1 MKTVLHLIFG
11 ALFLAPALAA
21 AAATPYGMAAHLSR
35 MSQPEMIRELEGTL
49 KSGYGFIRFDAD
61 WGAIEREPGKW
72 DYSRLDPAIDACVK
86 RGAEVLLI
94 LPGTIPSHA
103 RPPFRNRDKWRK
115 FVERTVLRYKGKVRY
130 YEIFN
135 EVDCAGPWGDTPSAE
150 NYTELLRETY
160 AQIKKIDPDST
171 VLFSGL
177 SDFNDPFPFWER
189 AFRAGAGGSFDG
201 INMHPYQMKNFPESR
216 LIRQIARLRALMKE
230 YRIDVP
236 IWITEFGNSTSPFR
250 EGFTRAVVEAGLK
263 KLGFKP
269 ETLKYAVIV
278 DDEMMFYTDGVNLR
292 TSDYMPAGATRCE
305 VSFAGLETLSP
316 DECPVLALPGSEE
329 FPGVKLPSILNW
341 LRRGGTVILPN
352 SLPFYFDLVQRED
365 GYFDRIQ
372 VNKKYIEPFHIDWF
386 AFWTRPGTPQLLRK
400 IVPAPEFPDL
410 KIRQVDSIRFIS
422 NANCRGND
430 RMIPLVYA
438 QAEGGFQAPIAAL
451 FCFDSDLK
459 GNFLWLTNNQ
469 GSVSCSESLQAAL
482 FVRHYLVALGC
493 GVQHVFYYRYRAGE
507 NDKGPEAHYGI
518 LHQDFSPKPAAVAA
532 AELTRRNPPGGT
544 PVKLERIGRGAFR
557 ADWKRPDGTSVCAVW
572 AIGHPVQLK
581 WSGRKIDKAISH
593 LGKAVPVP
601 ESSFTIDI
609 APVYLESLP
618 GETGELFL
626 AEVK

>member
-1 MKTVLHLIFG
+1 
-11 ALFLAPALAA
+11 
-21 AAATPYGMAAHLSR
+21 
-35 MSQPEMIRELEGTL
+35 
-49 KSGYGFIRFDAD
+49 
-61 WGAIEREPGKW
+61 
-72 DYSRLDPAIDACVK
+72 
-86 RGAEVLLI
+86 
-94 LPGTIPSHA
+94 
-103 RPPFRNRDKWRK
+103 
-115 FVERTVLRYKGKVRY
+115 
-130 YEIFN
+130 
-135 EVDCAGPWGDTPSAE
+135 
-150 NYTELLRETY
+150 
-160 AQIKKIDPDST
+160 
-171 VLFSGL
+171 
-177 SDFNDPFPFWER
+177 
-189 AFRAGAGGSFDG
+189 
-201 INMHPYQMKNFPESR
+201 
-216 LIRQIARLRALMKE
+216 MKE

-292 TSDYMPAGATRCE
+292 TSDYMPAGATRRE

-557 ADWKRPDGTSVCAVW
+557 ADWKRPDGTSV
-572 AIGHPVQLK
+572 
-581 WSGRKIDKAISH
+581 
-593 LGKAVPVP
+593 
-601 ESSFTIDI
+601 
-609 APVYLESLP
+609 
-618 GETGELFL
+618 
-626 AEVK
+626 